1 MFVKPRFTCSAGNYV
16 VHVNEHMKMRMLENS
31 TQAASPSN
39 ATGNEPVPKSS
50 SPTNFLP
57 GMSSTASGVSTSKT
71 TSDLIDFGVYGAVPS
86 SSDRAMD
93 VVHADKCQ
101 RSSNSTDHDEAAKE
115 DLGRGDR

>member
-39 ATGNEPVPKSS
+39 ATGSEHVPKSS

-57 GMSSTASGVSTSKT
+57 GMSGTASGVSTSKT
-71 TSDLIDFGVYGAVPS
+71 TSDLIDFGIYGTVPS
-86 SSDRAMD
+86 SSD
-93 VVHADKCQ
+93 HADKCQ
-101 RSSNSTDHDEAAKE
+101 RSSNTTDQDTAAKE
-115 DLGRGDR
+115 DLGGGDR

>member
-1 MFVKPRFTCSAGNYV
+1 M
-16 VHVNEHMKMRMLENS
+16 HVNEHMKMRMLETS

-39 ATGNEPVPKSS
+39 ATGSEPVPKSS

-57 GMSSTASGVSTSKT
+57 GMSTTASGVSTSKT

-86 SSDRAMD
+86 SSDHAMD
-93 VVHADKCQ
+93 VDQ

>member
-39 ATGNEPVPKSS
+39 ATGSEHVPKSS

-71 TSDLIDFGVYGAVPS
+71 TSDLIDFGIYGTVPS
-86 SSDRAMD
+86 SSD
-93 VVHADKCQ
+93 HADKCQ
-101 RSSNSTDHDEAAKE
+101 RSSNSTDQDEATKE
-115 DLGRGDR
+115 DLGGGDR